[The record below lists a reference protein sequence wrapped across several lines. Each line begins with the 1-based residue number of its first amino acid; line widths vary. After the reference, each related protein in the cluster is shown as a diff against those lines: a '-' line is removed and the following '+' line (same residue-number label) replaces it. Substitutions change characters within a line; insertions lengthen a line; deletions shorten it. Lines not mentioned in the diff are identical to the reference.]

1 MRGVYLAISR
11 DRWACR
17 ADGIVSPMFM
27 RNRPDSDAIVF
38 VRQWPEESHSPFD
51 GPDRPRF
58 SLAVSLFAALLLI
71 ASLGTLLWVSSN
83 SPRLDRFDDPE
94 RALDLMVSRT
104 MEAQDGLLLA
114 PEWQQ
119 RVTEWS
125 AGSNEVERAQAIQW
139 YQELV
144 AVTGSASAKLRMAIL
159 QAEAGH
165 KPEAL
170 VAAASWAG
178 EEAPLPLY
186 AALIEAAYG
195 DDALSGDRE
204 MELQAALA
212 EALPAGWFYNHLAV
226 SMAERA
232 GDVALSVTVRGQ
244 IHARGQRI
252 QRLSQVLTGVEL
264 LALIGGSCT
273 LLWFGWMNILQQR
286 DGMRLHRPGVPPPWP
301 GGVGTAVLLRGGALG
316 AVLSL
321 AFISMTFS
329 ENVSLR
335 AMAIPMANFPLL
347 GMAYY
352 YLLKPS
358 GLNFFTGFGLKIPW
372 QQAGQ
377 LTGVVLAVV
386 AAGLWGEW
394 VMGRVAESLQLT
406 NHWTEWFDPDL
417 VWASGPVLTISL
429 LEYVVFAPVFEEL
442 AFRGI
447 LYAIL
452 RRRLTP
458 MPAAMISACIFAAAH
473 GYGLIGFI
481 SVFWS
486 GLLWAWLY
494 ERTGSLI
501 PGMIAHATN
510 NLLVCLAV
518 MSLLR

>member
-1 MRGVYLAISR
+1 MTGSGRWYSDPMNDAVRSDGDQPVLA
-11 DRWACR
+11 W
-17 ADGIVSPMFM
+17 
-27 RNRPDSDAIVF
+27 
-38 VRQWPEESHSPFD
+38 QWSAEGRSPFN

-58 SLAVSLFAALLLI
+58 SLAVSLFAATLLI
-71 ASLGTLLWVSSN
+71 TALGALLWISSH
-83 SPRLDRFDDPE
+83 SSRLERFEDPE

-114 PEWQQ
+114 PDWQK

-125 AGSNEVERAQAIQW
+125 AGSNDAERMQAITW
-139 YQELV
+139 YQELI
-144 AVTGSASAKLRMAIL
+144 AATESPSAKLRLAIL
-159 QAEAGH
+159 QAESGQ
-165 KPEAL
+165 KPAAL
-170 VAAASWAG
+170 AAAKAWAG
-178 EEAPLPLY
+178 EDAPLPLY
-186 AALIEAAYG
+186 ASMIDAAYG
-195 DDALSGDRE
+195 DDPLTGE
-204 MELQAALA
+204 HEQQLQAALA
-212 EALPAGWFYNHLAV
+212 EVLPAGWFYNHLAATL
-226 SMAERA
+226 AERA
-232 GDVALSVTVRGQ
+232 GDVRLGIATSEQ
-244 IHARGQRI
+244 IHDRGERI
-252 QRLSQVLTGVEL
+252 QVRSQLLTGAEL
-264 LALIGGSCT
+264 LGLIVGSFM
-273 LLWFGWMNILQQR
+273 LLRFAWLNIR
-286 DGMRLHRPGVPPPWP
+286 RADGMRVHQPGMPPPWP
-301 GGVGTAVLLRGGALG
+301 GGIGTAVLLRGGALG
-316 AVLSL
+316 AALSL
-321 AFISMTFS
+321 AFISMAPS

-335 AMAIPMANFPLL
+335 AVAIPVANLPLL
-347 GMAYY
+347 AMAYY
-352 YLLKPS
+352 YLLRPA
-358 GLNFFTGFGLKIPW
+358 GLNVFTGFGLQIPW
-372 QQAGQ
+372 RRVGRLA
-377 LTGVVLAVV
+377 GVVLAVV

-429 LEYVVFAPVFEEL
+429 LEYVVFAPIFEEL

-458 MPAAMISACIFAAAH
+458 LPAAMISACIFAAAH

-518 MSLLR
+518 MALLR

>member
-1 MRGVYLAISR
+1 MIEAERPEGDQQPFVGMREG
-11 DRWACR
+11 
-17 ADGIVSPMFM
+17 
-27 RNRPDSDAIVF
+27 
-38 VRQWPEESHSPFD
+38 RQTCSPFD

-58 SLAVSLFAALLLI
+58 STAVSLFAATLLLT
-71 ASLGTLLWVSSN
+71 ALSTLLWLSSS
-83 SPRLDRFDDPE
+83 SPKLDRFEDPE
-94 RALDLMVSRT
+94 RALDLMVGRT

-114 PEWQQ
+114 PDWLQ

-125 AGSNEVERAQAIQW
+125 VGTNEAERAQAIQW

-144 AVTGSASAKLRMAIL
+144 VSAGTASSKLRLAVL
-159 QAEAGH
+159 QAESGRIPDALTTV
-165 KPEAL
+165 KP
-170 VAAASWAG
+170 WTD

-186 AALIEAAYG
+186 AELIEAAYG
-195 DDALSGDRE
+195 EGPLTSERELALQS
-204 MELQAALA
+204 ALA
-212 EALPAGWFYNHLAV
+212 EALPAGWFYNHLAA
-226 SMAERA
+226 SLAERA
-232 GDVALSVTVRGQ
+232 GDRVLGATVHEQ
-244 IHARGQRI
+244 MHARAKR
-252 QRLSQVLTGVEL
+252 SQVFAQLLTLVEL
-264 LALIGGSCT
+264 LGLIGGS
-273 LLWFGWMNILQQR
+273 LLLLRLAWLKVCR
-286 DGMRLHRPGVPPPWP
+286 VDGMRLHQPGMPPPWP

-321 AFISMTFS
+321 AFISMAPS

-335 AMAIPMANFPLL
+335 AVAIPMANLPLL

-352 YLLKPS
+352 YLLRPS
-358 GLNFFTGFGLKIPW
+358 GLNLFTGFGLQIQW
-372 QQAGQ
+372 RQ
-377 LTGVVLAVV
+377 TGRLASVVLAVV

-417 VWASGPVLTISL
+417 VWASGTVLTISL
-429 LEYVVFAPVFEEL
+429 LEYVVFAPIFEEL

-452 RRRLTP
+452 RRRLMP
-458 MPAAMISACIFAAAH
+458 LPAALISAGIFALSH

-481 SVFWS
+481 SVMWS

-518 MSLLR
+518 MALLR